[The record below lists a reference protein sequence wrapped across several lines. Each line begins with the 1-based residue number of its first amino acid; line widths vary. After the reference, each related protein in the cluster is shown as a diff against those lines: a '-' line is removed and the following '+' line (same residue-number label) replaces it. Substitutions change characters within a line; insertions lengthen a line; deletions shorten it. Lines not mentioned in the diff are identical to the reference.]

1 MSVDAVSVSAIS
13 ATHHHTQTTVAPPTQ
28 CLPSASRHSILND
41 PSCNSRGP
49 RPATHSHYYAIV
61 ICLCRMRQCP
71 TSTCNQQSLNHKIVT
86 RPSDYFVVVTLREKR
101 YSIAWMRYIITL
113 DELYYCVRCVTVLRR
128 IRYIITWDGEIQ
140 KLYAKNGVVH
150 RVSTSLSIIV
160 ILVE

>member
-1 MSVDAVSVSAIS
+1 MQPDE
-13 ATHHHTQTTVAPPTQ
+13 THQREKG
-28 CLPSASRHSILND
+28 SD
-41 PSCNSRGP
+41 
-49 RPATHSHYYAIV
+49 
-61 ICLCRMRQCP
+61 
-71 TSTCNQQSLNHKIVT
+71 KIVT